1 MDGKGHRLGFSG
13 RRAGACL
20 VFLLFLI
27 CAGCGY
33 RFSPG
38 GENLPPEIRTVF
50 VEIFAN
56 KTSEANFENQV
67 RAAFVDQ
74 IIRGTRFKLADSK
87 ETADAVLRGS
97 IEGLSSSPLS
107 YRATNLAAEER
118 LTALLN
124 ITLEDRNSGKAV
136 WTGSGLAG
144 TADYTVDPA
153 NPTVTQTNRRNNLN
167 KLANDTAEKAY
178 RLMMSGF

>member
-1 MDGKGHRLGFSG
+1 MDGKRSRLRFTGKK
-13 RRAGACL
+13 AGVWLA
-20 VFLLFLI
+20 VLLLLN

-50 VEIFAN
+50 VDIFDN

-67 RAAFVDQ
+67 RSAFIDQ

-87 ETADAVLRGS
+87 EAADAVLRGS

-118 LTALLN
+118 LTAVLN
-124 ITLEDRNSGKAV
+124 ITLEDRNTGKAV
-136 WTGSGLAG
+136 WTGSGLSG
-144 TADYTVDPA
+144 TADYMVDAA
-153 NPTVTQTNRRNNLN
+153 NPTVTQTNRRNNLS